1 MVTLDQRIRTLEDE
15 NRTLTMSKSQ
25 CSHHGLLF
33 HPLVLQNKH
42 ILEQQLDEV
51 VKESSTMKT
60 EMTRLQ
66 LQLQVIVIIWIVM
79 DRESSRWPKIS
90 NIRSYNN

>member
-25 CSHHGLLF
+25 CSSHKLLS
-33 HPLVLQNKH
+33 HLLVLQNKH

-66 LQLQVIVIIWIVM
+66 LQLQVITFI
-79 DRESSRWPKIS
+79 
-90 NIRSYNN
+90 